1 MKIRQVRKGKAGLW
15 CYEKQPM
22 KRTLSF
28 LTLTLLTTSLWA
40 QKPADTRSGE
50 ADHPQLKI
58 LDSANPIMPERLR
71 AVGILGGSVRL
82 LISVDYTGKLSDTLV
97 LAYTNPDLA
106 ESCVRAVKDWKFA
119 PPTFHGEPVSLQREL
134 RFDFDSR
141 GSFVTMDINAYV
153 SSMIERVQGGPRF
166 VFWTHTLKDLD
177 RIPTPLHTEHP
188 MSPGGQTGTATVDF
202 YIDTE
207 GHVRMPYIESADSP
221 DLADAAA
228 MTVRQWS
235 FEPPTYQGHPVL
247 IRVSQTFR
255 FTK

>member
-1 MKIRQVRKGKAGLW
+1 
-15 CYEKQPM
+15 M
-22 KRTLSF
+22 KRTLFCLS
-28 LTLTLLTTSLWA
+28 LSLLAAPVWA
-40 QKPADTRSGE
+40 QNPNAPAPVE
-50 ADHPQLKI
+50 HPQLKI
-58 LDSANPIMPERLR
+58 LDSENPIMPERLR
-71 AVGILGGSVRL
+71 AVGIYDGSVRV
-82 LISVDYTGKLSDTLV
+82 LISVNDDGKLADTLLV
-97 LAYTNPDLA
+97 AYTNRDLA
-106 ESCVRAVKDWKFA
+106 ESCLRAVKNWRFA
-119 PPTFHGEPVSLQREL
+119 PPTFHGQPVSLQREL

-166 VFWTHTLKDLD
+166 IYWPHTLKDLD

-188 MSPGGQTGTATVDF
+188 VAPPGQLGTATIEF

-207 GHVRMPYIESADSP
+207 GHVRMPSIESADSQ

-247 IRVSQTFR
+247 IRVEQTFR

>member
-1 MKIRQVRKGKAGLW
+1 
-15 CYEKQPM
+15 M
-22 KRTLSF
+22 KRTLSL
-28 LTLTLLTTSLWA
+28 LTLSLLTTTLWA
-40 QKPADTRSGE
+40 QSPADPAAGQPE
-50 ADHPQLKI
+50 HPRLKI

-82 LISVDYTGKLSDTLV
+82 LISVDPDGKLSDTLV

-106 ESCVRAVKDWKFA
+106 DSCVRAVKEWKFE
-119 PPTFHGEPVSLQREL
+119 PPTFRGQPVSLEREL

-153 SSMIERVQGGPRF
+153 SSMIERVQGGPHF

-177 RIPTPLHTEHP
+177 RIPTPLHAEHP
-188 MSPGGQTGTATVDF
+188 VAPAGQTGTATVEF
-202 YIDTE
+202 YIDPQ
-207 GHVRMPYIESADSP
+207 GHVRMPSIESADSQ

-228 MTVRQWS
+228 ATVRQWS